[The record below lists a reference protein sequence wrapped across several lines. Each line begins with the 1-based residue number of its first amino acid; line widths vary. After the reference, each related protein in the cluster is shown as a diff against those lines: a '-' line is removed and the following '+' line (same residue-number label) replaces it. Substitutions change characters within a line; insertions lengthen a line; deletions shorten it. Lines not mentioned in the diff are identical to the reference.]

1 MKYYGWPDKVSLCEV
16 ELTFVRIVRNSE
28 CNLAA
33 YKTKSGSEIL
43 VEEQIRRKEN
53 GDMEFNYILFSNQT
67 PRFL

>member
-1 MKYYGWPDKVSLCEV
+1 MNRWPDTVSLCDV
-16 ELTFVRIVRNSE
+16 ELTFVRVVRNSE

-43 VEEQIRRKEN
+43 VEQYIRRKEN
-53 GDMEFNYILFSNQT
+53 GDMDSHYVLFSNQT